1 VRPQTLQAV
10 ASALAEHAVVLVH
23 YRGQR
28 GHPVG
33 FAASCR
39 DALLLLQGPQ
49 GAALVVRAQASV
61 KPVARLELDD
71 PGIVTDIDTL
81 QDLENAERLLAG

>member
-1 VRPQTLQAV
+1 
-10 ASALAEHAVVLVH
+10 VVLPH

-39 DALLLLQGPQ
+39 EALLALHGPQ
-49 GAALVVRAQASV
+49 GAALVVRAQAKV
-61 KPVARLELDD
+61 NPVAQLELDD
-71 PGIVTDIDTL
+71 PGVVMDIDTL
-81 QDLENAERLLAG
+81 QDLAKAERLLGP